1 MSVLIVADRAGE
13 HQVALARGL
22 SLAAAMGWDAE
33 VVGFCYE
40 PLDGID
46 NVAQKRE
53 AKRTLM
59 DHRRAEVEAEIERH
73 RRDDVKVTVAIGF
86 EKFVHLW
93 VDTRCER
100 MSHQAVVKT
109 AHRSETFLYT
119 PTDWHLL
126 RECAAPVLIAAEA
139 IWHPTRSI
147 VAVDLGSHSR
157 VKRSLNKTVVETAQR
172 YAEALRY
179 PLHLLHV
186 IHVPAVLTELHLVDE
201 QAHADKVRGAV
212 RDNAA
217 KLCKACGIDEANVH
231 IEHGAVDETIA
242 EVSARLE
249 AQLVVMGTVGRHGVN
264 AKLIGNTAERVLHRL
279 PTDVLALKPE
289 AKART

>member
-13 HQVALARGL
+13 HQVALARGF

-40 PLDGID
+40 SLEGLD
-46 NVAQKRE
+46 NVAHQRE

-59 DHRRAEVEAEIERH
+59 DHRRAEIQAEIDK
-73 RRDDVKVTVAIGF
+73 RRPDDVKVSAVVGF
-86 EKFVHLW
+86 EKFIHLW
-93 VDTRCER
+93 VDTRCQR

-126 RECAAPVLIAAEA
+126 RECAAPVLIAAED
-139 IWHPTRSI
+139 IWHPTRCI
-147 VAVDLGSHSR
+147 VAAVDLGSRSR
-157 VKRSLNKTVVETAQR
+157 VKRALNKTVVDTAQR
-172 YAEALRY
+172 YAEALGY
-179 PLHLLHV
+179 PLHLVHV
-186 IHVPAVLTELHLVDE
+186 IHVPAILTELHIVDE
-201 QAHADKVRGAV
+201 EAHAEKVQGPI

-217 KLCKACGIDEANVH
+217 RLCKTHGIDEDNVH
-231 IEHGAVDETIA
+231 IEHGAIDETIA
-242 EVSARLE
+242 RVATDLQ

-264 AKLIGNTAERVLHRL
+264 AKLIGNTAEQVLHRL

-289 AKART
+289 SKVS